1 MTSTGARRVRAAA
14 LRRRGGPARLHVIP
28 GPATTGGPDPV
39 DEAAVL
45 TREWFRRHLRRP
57 A

>member
-14 LRRRGGPARLHVIP
+14 LRPARLHVIP